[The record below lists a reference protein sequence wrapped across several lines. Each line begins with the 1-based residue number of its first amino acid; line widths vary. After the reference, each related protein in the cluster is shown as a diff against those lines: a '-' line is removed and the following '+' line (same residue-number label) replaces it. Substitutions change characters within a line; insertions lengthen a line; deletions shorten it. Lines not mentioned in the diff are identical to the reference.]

1 MLQTLQTWCKPKFV
15 LNTNVFLC
23 RTRCKPKNPTR
34 TRCKPK
40 NFSSINGVNLVLTC
54 FVQVPLQLHRRL
66 HLHVVLEDAA
76 AELSRLRLR
85 RRGPS
90 LRLRRPRRGPTRTA
104 WGAVAR
110 CLLPALAAA
119 LRQRLQ
125 TRALSR
131 APAQLTW
138 RKMIWLAFKLTSP
151 AVQDQL
157 ECHTRYQH

>member
-1 MLQTLQTWCKPKFV
+1 MVQTAK
-15 LNTNVFLC
+15 
-23 RTRCKPKNPTR
+23 
-34 TRCKPK
+34 
-40 NFSSINGVNLVLTC
+40 SSYINGVNSVHTG

-76 AELSRLRLR
+76 AELSRLTRRLR

-131 APAQLTW
+131 APAQLT
-138 RKMIWLAFKLTSP
+138 
-151 AVQDQL
+151 
-157 ECHTRYQH
+157 